1 MDMKIILQMMRV
13 ICFSFSCARDKRYEE
28 RTHMEYGILC
38 LLPPVAMLAF
48 ALKTKK
54 SFEAL
59 IFGTLVAYIIMYGPK
74 FVEPWCDLLLS
85 EACNPDNQY
94 ILLLCGLFGGF
105 IFLLREAKGTI
116 GFSRVLERF
125 CKSEC
130 MIMLTSVVMGI
141 IIFVDDY
148 LNIMTVGTC
157 MKDVC
162 DKKKVPR
169 QALAYIIDSTGA
181 PVCALIP
188 FSTWVV
194 FYSGVFIQEQGI
206 LDMGFTTGMSVYL
219 KVLPYMFYP
228 IAAILIVFL
237 FALGL
242 LPKLGK
248 MKTAYQEIG
257 KADIDPED
265 IEMHNV
271 SSVNIAMAGMSRD
284 YPPKTGNEGNIL
296 DFLIPIGV
304 LIGVT
309 VYMGNMMIAIVL
321 ALAVCMVLY
330 LPRKKM
336 SFTRFVEL
344 FFAGFA
350 DILPVLA
357 ILLASFMIKTACGEM
372 GLSEYV
378 INKCVPYMNGATLA
392 AIVFVV
398 IAVLTFVT
406 SSFWGIEAVAVSIVV
421 PLAVAL
427 DANVLLALGAVV
439 SGGVFGSHA
448 CFYSDATVLSSATC
462 EIDNMSH
469 ATSQLP
475 YALISAALATAGFL
489 VCGFF

>member
-1 MDMKIILQMMRV
+1 MQ
-13 ICFSFSCARDKRYEE
+13 
-28 RTHMEYGILC
+28 YGVLC
-38 LLPPVAMLAF
+38 LLPPAAMLIF

-59 IFGTLVAYIIMYGPK
+59 IFGTLVAYLIMYKAAFIG
-74 FVEPWCDLLLS
+74 PWCDLLLS
-85 EACNPDNQY
+85 ETSNADNQY

-105 IFLLREAKGTI
+105 IFLLREAKGTL
-116 GFSRVLERF
+116 GFSNLLSRF
-125 CKSEC
+125 CKNERIT
-130 MIMLTSVVMGI
+130 MMMSVFPGI

-162 DKKKVPR
+162 DKRKVPR

-194 FYSGVFIQEQGI
+194 FYSGVFIQEPDI
-206 LDMGFTTGMSVYL
+206 LNMGFSTGMSVYL

-228 IAAILIVFL
+228 MAALLVVIL
-237 FALGL
+237 FACKLM
-242 LPKLGK
+242 PKLGK
-248 MKTAYQEIG
+248 MKDAYTDLEKKEQT
-257 KADIDPED
+257 PEHPK
-265 IEMHNV
+265 MHNAP
-271 SSVNIAMAGMSRD
+271 SVDIAMAGMSVD
-284 YPPKTGNEGNIL
+284 YPPENTNAGNIL
-296 DFLIPIGV
+296 DFLIPIGI

-309 VYMGNMMIAIVL
+309 VATQDMMQAIIL
-321 ALAVCMVLY
+321 ALASCMILY

-336 SFTRFVEL
+336 TFTRYVEL

-378 INKCVPYMNGATLA
+378 INLCVPYMNAKTLA
-392 AIVFVV
+392 AIIFVV

-421 PLAVAL
+421 PLAIAL

-469 ATSQLP
+469 AVSQFP
-475 YALISAALATAGFL
+475 YVLISAALAVAGFL
-489 VCGFF
+489 ICGIFAL

>member
-1 MDMKIILQMMRV
+1 MN
-13 ICFSFSCARDKRYEE
+13 
-28 RTHMEYGILC
+28 YGILC
-38 LLPPVAMLAF
+38 LVPPAMMLIF
-48 ALKTKK
+48 AMKTKK

-59 IFGTLVAYIIMYGPK
+59 IFGTLVAYIIMYGVN
-74 FVEPWCDLLLS
+74 FIEPWCGLLLS
-85 EACNPDNQY
+85 EISNEDNQY

-105 IFLLREAKGTI
+105 IFLLREAKGTL
-116 GFSRVLERF
+116 GFSNMLSRF
-125 CKSEC
+125 CKSER
-130 MIMLTSVVMGI
+130 MVMLISVLLGI
-141 IIFVDDY
+141 VIFVDDY
-148 LNIMTVGTC
+148 LNIMTIGTC

-162 DKKKVPR
+162 DRKKIPR
-169 QALAYIIDSTGA
+169 QALAYVIDSTGA

-206 LDMGFTTGMSVYL
+206 LDMGYETGMSIYL
-219 KVLPYMFYP
+219 DVLPYMFYP
-228 IAAILIVFL
+228 IFALVVVFL
-237 FALGL
+237 FAAGI
-242 LPKLGK
+242 LPKIGP
-248 MKTAYQEIG
+248 MKKAYEETQPEKYR
-257 KADIDPED
+257 KAPQ
-265 IEMHNV
+265 MHNAP
-271 SSVNIAMAGMSRD
+271 SVDLAMAGMSVD
-284 YPPKTGNEGNIL
+284 YPPENENEGNIL

-309 VYMGNMMIAIVL
+309 IYTSDMLIAIIL
-321 ALAVCMVLY
+321 ALAVCMILY
-330 LPRKKM
+330 IPRKKM
-336 SFTRFVEL
+336 DFTRYVEL

-378 INKCVPYMNGATLA
+378 IEQVVPIMNSASLA
-392 AIVFVV
+392 AVIFVV
-398 IAVLTFVT
+398 IATLTFVT

-427 DANVLLALGAVV
+427 DANVLLTLGAVV

-469 ATSQLP
+469 AVSQIP
-475 YALISAALATAGFL
+475 YALISAALATAAFF
-489 VCGFF
+489 VCGMIL

>member
-1 MDMKIILQMMRV
+1 MQ
-13 ICFSFSCARDKRYEE
+13 
-28 RTHMEYGILC
+28 YGVLC
-38 LLPPVAMLAF
+38 LLPPAAMLIF

-59 IFGTLVAYIIMYGPK
+59 IFGTLIAYLIMYKAAFIG
-74 FVEPWCDLLLS
+74 PWCDLLLS
-85 EACNPDNQY
+85 EISNADNQY

-105 IFLLREAKGTI
+105 IFLLREAKGTL
-116 GFSRVLERF
+116 GFSNLLSRF
-125 CKSEC
+125 CKNERIT
-130 MIMLTSVVMGI
+130 MMMSVFLGI

-162 DKKKVPR
+162 DKRKVPR
-169 QALAYIIDSTGA
+169 Q
-181 PVCALIP
+181 
-188 FSTWVV
+188 
-194 FYSGVFIQEQGI
+194 
-206 LDMGFTTGMSVYL
+206 
-219 KVLPYMFYP
+219 VLPYMFYP
-228 IAAILIVFL
+228 MAALLVVIL
-237 FALGL
+237 FACKLM
-242 LPKLGK
+242 PKLGK
-248 MKTAYQEIG
+248 MKDAYTDLEKKEQT
-257 KADIDPED
+257 PEHPK
-265 IEMHNV
+265 MHNAP
-271 SSVNIAMAGMSRD
+271 SVDIAMAGMSVD
-284 YPPKTGNEGNIL
+284 YPPENTNAGNIL
-296 DFLIPIGV
+296 DFLIPIGI

-309 VYMGNMMIAIVL
+309 VATQDMMQAIIL
-321 ALAVCMVLY
+321 ALASCMILY

-336 SFTRFVEL
+336 TFTRYVEL

-378 INKCVPYMNGATLA
+378 INLCVPYMNAKTLA
-392 AIVFVV
+392 AIIFVV

-421 PLAVAL
+421 PLASAL

-469 ATSQLP
+469 AVSQFP
-475 YALISAALATAGFL
+475 YVLISAALAIAGFL
-489 VCGFF
+489 ICGIFAL

>member
-1 MDMKIILQMMRV
+1 MD
-13 ICFSFSCARDKRYEE
+13 
-28 RTHMEYGILC
+28 YGILC
-38 LLPPVAMLAF
+38 LVPPSAMLIF

-59 IFGTLVAYIIMYGPK
+59 IFGTLIAYIIMYK
-74 FVEPWCDLLLS
+74 ANFIKPWCDLLLS
-85 EACNPDNQY
+85 EVSNADNQY

-105 IFLLREAKGTI
+105 IFLLREAKGTM
-116 GFSRVLERF
+116 GFSGMLSRF
-125 CKSEC
+125 CKSESMV
-130 MIMLTSVVMGI
+130 MIMSVFMGI

-162 DKKKVPR
+162 DKRKVPR

-194 FYSGVFIQEQGI
+194 FYSGVFIQEQDI
-206 LDMGFTTGMSVYL
+206 INMGFSTGMSVYL

-228 IAAILIVFL
+228 ISALLIVIL
-237 FALGL
+237 FAFGL
-242 LPKLGK
+242 IPKLGK
-248 MKTAYQEIG
+248 MKAAYAEIG
-257 KADIDPED
+257 TKEQIAELPL
-265 IEMHNV
+265 MHNAP
-271 SSVNIAMAGMSRD
+271 SVDLAMAGISRD
-284 YPPKTGNEGNIL
+284 YPPENTNEGNIL
-296 DFLIPIGV
+296 DFVIPIGV

-309 VYMGNMMIAIVL
+309 IYTGDMMVSIIL
-321 ALAVCMVLY
+321 ALASCMILY
-330 LPRKKM
+330 LPREKM
-336 SFTRFVEL
+336 TFTRYVEL

-350 DILPVLA
+350 DILPVLG
-357 ILLASFMIKTACGEM
+357 ILLASFMIKTACSEM

-378 INKCVPYMNGATLA
+378 INLCVPYMNSSTLA
-392 AIVFVV
+392 AIIFVV

-421 PLAVAL
+421 PLAIAL
-427 DANVLLALGAVV
+427 NANVLLALGAVV

-469 ATSQLP
+469 AVSQFP
-475 YALISAALATAGFL
+475 YALISAVLATAGFL
-489 VCGFF
+489 VFGFI